1 MKSVR
6 QDRKRFVEEM
16 VDRNLPETQVLKVF
30 GIRLWPEISVYYR
43 QAKRKQNEN
52 HHRPTK

>member
-16 VDRNLPETQVLKVF
+16 VDRNVPETQVLKVF